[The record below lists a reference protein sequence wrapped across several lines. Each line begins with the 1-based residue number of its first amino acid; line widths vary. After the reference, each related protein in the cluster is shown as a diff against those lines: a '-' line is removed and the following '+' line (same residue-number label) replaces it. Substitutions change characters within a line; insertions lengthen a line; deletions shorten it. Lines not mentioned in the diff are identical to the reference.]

1 MEAYCRVDDLLT
13 CGLTVHRDQLRAQC
27 SVTSIGNLYL
37 FYAHAVHKMQ
47 SVATDVTHTWSV
59 CLSVCLRVG
68 YTDVLFKNIWTE
80 QDAICGAGQTN
91 HAFDGFKIPNGRGYF
106 WGVVTAA
113 VLSSIRDYSVIDDG
127 MQQNGFIQFSIT
139 ARYAMRPFIKIL
151 WPRCCCCCHL
161 LVCCQK
167 RKNCSYFCVHCL
179 CIVGWSSWASSARL
193 FCHHLGRPPHP
204 SEQWCLRSAWE
215 EVIDSGCW
223 H

>member
-1 MEAYCRVDDLLT
+1 
-13 CGLTVHRDQLRAQC
+13 
-27 SVTSIGNLYL
+27 
-37 FYAHAVHKMQ
+37 
-47 SVATDVTHTWSV
+47 
-59 CLSVCLRVG
+59 
-68 YTDVLFKNIWTE
+68 
-80 QDAICGAGQTN
+80 
-91 HAFDGFKIPNGRGYF
+91 
-106 WGVVTAA
+106 
-113 VLSSIRDYSVIDDG
+113 

-193 FCHHLGRPPHP
+193 FCHHLGRPPHR

-223 H
+223 HQLLCLAGSSWILWASFLYFLFLSFFLREDVAICAEASDWPCAQPHVP